1 MFDGIDLSEFWAD
14 SEYARKE
21 YDSGPFT
28 DEDVRMLEKDLG
40 YRLPDSYVFL
50 MKTRNGGIPKNSCCP
65 CRERTGCAE
74 ERIEI
79 TGIYGIGHEKNC
91 SLGGTFG
98 SRFWIEEWAY
108 PDIGIAIC
116 DCPSA
121 GHDMVF
127 LDYRECGPEG
137 EPGVV
142 HIDNELDNRI
152 TVLADSFEEFIKM
165 LVPESQYGPGG
176 FDTAVRSG
184 RKLFRTE
191 RSETGLWK
199 RLLHRR

>member
-1 MFDGIDLSEFWAD
+1 MFDDIDLSQFWAD
-14 SEYARKE
+14 SEYALKE

-28 DEDVRMLEKDLG
+28 GEDVRMLEKDLG

-50 MKTRNGGIPKNSCCP
+50 MRIRNGGIPKNSCCP
-65 CRERTGCAE
+65 CREMTGCSE
-74 ERIEI
+74 DRIEI

-91 SLGGTFG
+91 SLGGAFG
-98 SRFWIEEWAY
+98 SRFWIEEWEY

-137 EPGVV
+137 EPKVV

-152 TVLADSFEEFIKM
+152 TVLADSFEEFIEM
-165 LVPESQYGPGG
+165 LGPDSQYDHDGS
-176 FDTAVRSG
+176 DTAAGSG
-184 RKLFRTE
+184 RKI
-191 RSETGLWK
+191 SGLK
-199 RLLHRR
+199 RLFTKIFGN